1 MPPIREES
9 GNVVQLI
16 GSILSGIGLFFL
28 HLFDTEGFPARWY
41 CGSVWQEEPGVGWLH
56 IISDLAIFGAYL
68 TIPVVLAYFLFRRR
82 DLPFPTLISL
92 FALFIVSCGFGHCIE
107 AIIFWEPVYRFS
119 GLIKAVTAI
128 VSWATVVALI
138 PIIPRVLNLPSLEKV
153 NVQLEEEIT
162 ERRRAEA
169 LFRTIFS
176 GVPNGIIM
184 VDPSGKLKMVN
195 QRVAQMF
202 GYTEEELIGQS
213 VEMLIPADTQV
224 RHRELRD
231 SFFSAPRVRMMG
243 EGRDLHGVRKNRTE
257 LPVEIGLNPIE
268 IGKEHFVIASIV
280 DISERKRSEQSVA
293 EYTRQLEKSNEELD
307 EFAYVASH
315 DLRSPLQAV
324 KSLANWIRDDNAET
338 LSEESVRHIELMHQR
353 IQRMER
359 LLDDL
364 LQYSR
369 VGRTEQAISEVD
381 VTEMLDSIIDSLPRP
396 EAIQVQVDPDMPVIR
411 TLTAPLD
418 LTFRNLIQNA
428 IKHHDREDGNIVVS
442 YRDQGDFVQFSVQD
456 DGPGISPEFHQ
467 RIFRMFETLR
477 PRDDVEGSGMG
488 LSLVQKTVETIGGSI
503 SLESQPGQ
511 GSTFSFTWPKNAPL
525 GDQE

>member
-1 MPPIREES
+1 ML
-9 GNVVQLI
+9 QLI
-16 GSILSGIGLFFL
+16 GSIFSSIGLFFL

-41 CGSVWQEEPGVGWLH
+41 CGSVWQDEPGVGWLH
-56 IISDLAIFGAYL
+56 IVSDLAIFGAYL
-68 TIPVVLAYFLFRRR
+68 TIPIVLGYFLIRRR
-82 DLPFPTLISL
+82 DLPFPTLVAL
-92 FALFIVSCGFGHCIE
+92 FALFIVSCGFGHFVE

-128 VSWATVVALI
+128 VSWGTVVALI
-138 PIIPRVLNLPSLEKV
+138 PLIPRVLDLPNLEKM
-153 NVQLEEEIT
+153 NVQLEEEIA

-184 VDPSGKLKMVN
+184 VDLSGKLKMVN
-195 QRVAQMF
+195 QRVTQMF
-202 GYTEEELIGQS
+202 EYTEEELIGKP
-213 VEMLIPADTQV
+213 VEMLIPKAVQE
-224 RHRELRD
+224 RHKELRET
-231 SFFSAPRVRMMG
+231 FFQAPRVRMMG
-243 EGRDLHGVRKNRTE
+243 EGRDLFGVRKNGSE
-257 LPVEIGLNPIE
+257 LPVEIGLNPIQ

-280 DISERKRSEQSVA
+280 DISERKRSERSLA

-324 KSLANWIRDDNAET
+324 KNLANWIRDDNIET
-338 LSEESVRHIELMHQR
+338 LPEETNRHIELMHQR
-353 IQRMER
+353 ILRMER

-369 VGRTEQAISEVD
+369 VGRTEQSIVEVD
-381 VTEMLDSIIDSLPRP
+381 VAKLLDTIIASLPVP
-396 EAIQVQVDPDMPVIR
+396 EGMQIQVEPGMPVMR
-411 TLTAPLD
+411 TLTVPLD
-418 LTFRNLIQNA
+418 MTFSNLIQNA
-428 IKHHDREDGNIVVS
+428 IKHHDRADGTIVIS
-442 YRDQGDFVQFSVQD
+442 HEDQGDFVRFSVQD

-467 RIFRMFETLR
+467 RIFKMFETLR

-488 LSLVQKTVETIGGSI
+488 LSLVQKTVETIGGSV

-511 GSTFSFTWPKNAPL
+511 GSTFSFIWPKNTPL
-525 GDQE
+525 GDPE